1 MKITVYFKNG
11 EELKLSVDGI
21 DFSDVDN
28 NNVLAYRD
36 GETLA
41 HINWAN
47 VLYLSKEVEVR

>member
-11 EELKLSVDGI
+11 EELKISVDGT

-36 GETLA
+36 GETLV
-41 HINWAN
+41 HINWSN
-47 VLYLSKEVEVR
+47 VLYLSKEDEVR